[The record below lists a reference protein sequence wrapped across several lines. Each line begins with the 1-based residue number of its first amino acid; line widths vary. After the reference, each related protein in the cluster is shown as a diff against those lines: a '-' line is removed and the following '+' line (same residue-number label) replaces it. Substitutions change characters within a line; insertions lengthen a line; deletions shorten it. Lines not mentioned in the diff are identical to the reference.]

1 MLQSVTVDGF
11 KSLRNCT
18 LKLEEKVTC
27 LVGLNGAGKS
37 TLLQAMSFMSA
48 LVQGRVGEWLT
59 RRHWTEKDLKSRL
72 TSEACSSGNI
82 SFAAVI
88 P

>member
-48 LVQGRVGEWLT
+48 LVPASRQKITQSPETKQTLL
-59 RRHWTEKDLKSRL
+59 LKALFNRGFFL
-72 TSEACSSGNI
+72 A
-82 SFAAVI
+82 

>member
-37 TLLQAMSFMSA
+37 TLLQAMSFMS
-48 LVQGRVGEWLT
+48 L
-59 RRHWTEKDLKSRL
+59 
-72 TSEACSSGNI
+72 
-82 SFAAVI
+82 
-88 P
+88 